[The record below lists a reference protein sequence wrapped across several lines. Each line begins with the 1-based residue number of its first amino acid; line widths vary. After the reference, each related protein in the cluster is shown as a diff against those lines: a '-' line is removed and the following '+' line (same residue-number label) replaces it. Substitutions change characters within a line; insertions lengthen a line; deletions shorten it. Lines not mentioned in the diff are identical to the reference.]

1 MKIRSARGAF
11 LPLAGV
17 AILFFAIVFVSC
29 SGDDGTELVFWQFQ
43 RQDLMN
49 DLIAD
54 FEAENPDIKVKLETL
69 TWQSGY
75 EKIIMA
81 YASGHLPDLLEV
93 GSTWMPKLQ
102 AEGAVSDITDLSAD
116 LEPELMMWDLSTFAG
131 RRYGIPWLIGSRVLF
146 YNRGLFTAAG
156 LSPDDPPATWSGLED
171 AARRIH
177 DPDEGRYGFGMNAGE
192 RYVLYKKFMPFV
204 WGRGGR
210 ILSDDLA
217 RSELDSPRVLEALEF
232 YLSLKPFSVL
242 ERQDM
247 IDDLF
252 KQGRVGMMISGGW
265 NLERIP
271 EDAPGLDFGVAL
283 MPRPGR
289 ADHSGGSDASE
300 RLTGS
305 ETAGG
310 SSAQDPAAQDPAGDD
325 FHASFAG
332 AEILVLPKG
341 SRSEPAMKLARFLI
355 EADQALR
362 ISSTV
367 KGVQPAS
374 REALVHPYYDD
385 HPMERLLLEQGK
397 TSLSPPLSPHWVE
410 IEEVI
415 NTRLEEC
422 IYGNL
427 TPAEALRLMHEEVS
441 AIIEE

>member
-1 MKIRSARGAF
+1 VKANLVTSPTIGV
-11 LPLAGV
+11 AGV
-17 AILFFAIVFVSC
+17 AILVSC
-29 SGDDGTELVFWQFQ
+29 FILLSCLVIFSCSSDGGTQLVFWQFQ

-54 FEAENPDIKVKLETL
+54 FEAANPDIKVKMETL

-81 YASGHLPDLLEV
+81 YASRQLPDLLEV

-102 AEGAVSDITDLSAD
+102 AEGAVSDITDLTRD
-116 LEPELMMWDLSTFAG
+116 LEPHLMMWDLSTFAG

-146 YNRGLFTAAG
+146 YNKDLFAAAG
-156 LSPDDPPATWSGLED
+156 LSPEDPPATWEELKDD
-171 AARRIH
+171 ARAIH

-192 RYVLYKKFMPFV
+192 RYVLYKKFMPFA
-204 WGRGGR
+204 WGRGAR
-210 ILSDDLA
+210 ILSDDLS
-217 RSELDSPRVLEALEF
+217 RSELDSPEMLEALEF
-232 YLSLKPFSVL
+232 YLSLKPYSVL

-289 ADHSGGSDASE
+289 SEMRAD
-300 RLTGS
+300 
-305 ETAGG
+305 
-310 SSAQDPAAQDPAGDD
+310 DD

-332 AEILVLPKG
+332 AEILVLPTG

-355 EADQALR
+355 DADQALR

-374 REALVHPYYDD
+374 REALIHPYYDD
-385 HPMERLLLEQGK
+385 HPMERLLLEQCR

-427 TPAEALRLMHEEVS
+427 TPAEALRLMHEEVG

>member
-1 MKIRSARGAF
+1 MRPDTRLCAVIRSMLASGA
-11 LPLAGV
+11 
-17 AILFFAIVFVSC
+17 AILLLCLTLLSC
-29 SGDDGTELVFWQFQ
+29 SREDRAELVFWQFQ

-54 FEAENPDIKVKLETL
+54 FEAENPSIQVKMETL

-81 YASGHLPDLLEV
+81 YASGRLPDLLEV
-93 GSTWMPKLQ
+93 GSTWMSKLE
-102 AEGAVSDITDLSAD
+102 AEGAVSDITGLTAD
-116 LEPELMMWDLSTFAG
+116 LEGELMMWDLCTFAG
-131 RRYGIPWLIGSRVLF
+131 RRYGIPWLVGSRVLF
-146 YNRGLFTAAG
+146 FNRDLFAASG
-156 LSPDDPPATWSGLED
+156 LSADNPPATWSELLD
-171 AARRIH
+171 AAREIH
-177 DPDEGRYGFGMNAGE
+177 DPDKGVYGFGMNAGE
-192 RYVLYKKFMPFV
+192 RYVLYKKFMPFA
-204 WGRGGR
+204 WGNGGK
-210 ILSDDLA
+210 ILSDDLS

-232 YLSLKPFSVL
+232 YLSLKPYSVL

-265 NLERIP
+265 NLERFP
-271 EDAPGLDFGVAL
+271 EDAPDLDFGVAL

-289 ADHSGGSDASE
+289 SDHPD
-300 RLTGS
+300 
-305 ETAGG
+305 
-310 SSAQDPAAQDPAGDD
+310 QDD

-332 AEILVLPKG
+332 AEILVLPAG
-341 SRSEPAMKLARFLI
+341 SRSEPAMKLARFLVD
-355 EADQALR
+355 ADHALR
-362 ISSTV
+362 ISSIV

-374 REALVHPYYDD
+374 REALNHPYYAD
-385 HPMERLLLEQGK
+385 HPMERLLLEQGR

-427 TPAEALRLMHEEVS
+427 SPSEALRLMHGQVN
-441 AIIEE
+441 AIIKE

>member
-1 MKIRSARGAF
+1 MKTKLGPHSILRFAGAAVSLSCLILLSCLVVF
-11 LPLAGV
+11 TCLAM
-17 AILFFAIVFVSC
+17 LSC
-29 SGDDGTELVFWQFQ
+29 SSDDGAEVVFWQFQ
-43 RQDLMN
+43 RQGLMN

-81 YASGHLPDLLEV
+81 YASGQLPDLLEV

-102 AEGAVSDITDLSAD
+102 AEGAVSDITGLTAD

-131 RRYGIPWLIGSRVLF
+131 RRYGMPWLIGSRVLF
-146 YNRGLFTAAG
+146 YNRDLFAAAG
-156 LSPDDPPATWSGLED
+156 LSSDDPPATWSELKD

-177 DPDEGRYGFGMNAGE
+177 NPDEGRYGFGMNAGE
-192 RYVLYKKFMPFV
+192 RYVLYKKFMPFA
-204 WGRGGR
+204 WGCGGR
-210 ILSDDLA
+210 ILSDDLS

-232 YLSLKPFSVL
+232 YLSLKPYSVL

-289 ADHSGGSDASE
+289 SE
-300 RLTGS
+300 KPYR
-305 ETAGG
+305 
-310 SSAQDPAAQDPAGDD
+310 DD

-332 AEILVLPKG
+332 AEILVLPRG
-341 SRSEPAMKLARFLI
+341 SRTGPAMRLARFLI

-385 HPMERLLLEQGK
+385 HPMERLLMEQGK

-410 IEEVI
+410 IEEII

>member
-1 MKIRSARGAF
+1 MKTTLATRSILSFAGAAILLCCLI
-11 LPLAGV
+11 LPLCLV
-17 AILFFAIVFVSC
+17 LLSC
-29 SGDDGTELVFWQFQ
+29 SSDDGAELVFWQFQ

-93 GSTWMPKLQ
+93 GSTWMPKLE
-102 AEGAVSDITDLSAD
+102 AEGAVSDITGLTAD
-116 LEPELMMWDLSTFAG
+116 LEPELMMWELSTFAG

-146 YNRGLFTAAG
+146 YNRDLFAAAG
-156 LSPDDPPATWSGLED
+156 LSSDDPPATWSGLLD

-177 DPDEGRYGFGMNAGE
+177 DPDQGRYGFGMNAGE

-232 YLSLKPFSVL
+232 YLSLKPYSVL

-283 MPRPGR
+283 MPRPGM
-289 ADHSGGSDASE
+289 SGNPGSPD
-300 RLTGS
+300 GS
-305 ETAGG
+305 A
-310 SSAQDPAAQDPAGDD
+310 ALDPAEEDHPAEDD

-332 AEILVLPKG
+332 AEILVLPSG
-341 SRSEPAMKLARFLI
+341 SRTEPAMKLARFLI
-355 EADQALR
+355 EAEQALR

>member
-1 MKIRSARGAF
+1 MNSLRGRSAASF
-11 LPLAGV
+11 ALAALLSMCLG
-17 AILFFAIVFVSC
+17 LLSC
-29 SGDDGTELVFWQFQ
+29 AKEEEAELIFWQFQ
-43 RQDLMN
+43 RQDLMSE
-49 DLIAD
+49 LIAD
-54 FEAENPDIKVKLETL
+54 FEAENPSIKVKLETL

-81 YASGHLPDLLEV
+81 YAAGQLPDLLEV

-102 AEGAVSDITDLSAD
+102 AEGAVSDITDLTAD
-116 LEPELMMWDLSTFAG
+116 LEDRLMMWELSTFDG
-131 RRYGIPWLIGSRVLF
+131 SRWGIPWLIGSRVLF
-146 YNRGLFTAAG
+146 YNRDLFEGAG
-156 LSPDDPPATWSGLED
+156 LSPDDPPATWAELLD
-171 AARRIH
+171 AARMIH
-177 DPDEGRYGFGMNAGE
+177 DEGRGNYGFGMNAGE
-192 RYVLYKKFMPFV
+192 RYVLYKKFMPFA
-204 WGRGGR
+204 WGNGGR
-210 ILSDDLA
+210 ILSKDLR
-217 RSELDSPRVLEALEF
+217 RSELDSPRVLEALQF
-232 YLSLKPFSVL
+232 YLSLKPYSVL

-289 ADHSGGSDASE
+289 SE
-300 RLTGS
+300 HPGA
-305 ETAGG
+305 E
-310 SSAQDPAAQDPAGDD
+310 D

-332 AEILVLPKG
+332 AEILVLPAG
-341 SRSEPAMKLARFLI
+341 SRSGPAMKLARFLI

-367 KGVQPAS
+367 KGVQPAA
-374 REALVHPYYDD
+374 REALDHPYYDE

-397 TSLSPPLSPHWVE
+397 TSLSPPPSPRWVE

-422 IYGNL
+422 LYGNL
-427 TPAEALRLMHEEVS
+427 SAAEALRLMHEEVN